1 MPKRLQPQL
10 QPSRLQ
16 RLWREAWSDVWG
28 YFTIAVA
35 GISSSFSYLGGIVN
49 NSSVQAALDKISL
62 PVWAGLIIAVIGAVT
77 VISAEHP
84 AGNS

>member
-1 MPKRLQPQL
+1 MAHRQQPQ
-10 QPSRLQ
+10 PRLQ

-28 YFTIAVA
+28 YTTVVIA
-35 GISSSFSYLGGIVN
+35 GFGTSFSYLGN
-49 NSSVQAALDKISL
+49 LLSDPSVKAALDKISL
-62 PVWAGLIIAVIGAVT
+62 PVWAGLVIAVIGAVT